1 MHAAQDFV
9 EERMWETNGP
19 YLKLVD
25 RFNDLYTYAWIT
37 AGGCKFLLLHDARN
51 EENVRSFFDEVHQLY
66 LRVALN
72 PFHTP
77 RTPIENEVFD
87 RRVRQ
92 AGRRYFP

>member
-1 MHAAQDFV
+1 M
-9 EERMWETNGP
+9 
-19 YLKLVD
+19 
-25 RFNDLYTYAWIT
+25 
-37 AGGCKFLLLHDARN
+37 LLHDARN

-92 AGRRYFP
+92 AARRHFP